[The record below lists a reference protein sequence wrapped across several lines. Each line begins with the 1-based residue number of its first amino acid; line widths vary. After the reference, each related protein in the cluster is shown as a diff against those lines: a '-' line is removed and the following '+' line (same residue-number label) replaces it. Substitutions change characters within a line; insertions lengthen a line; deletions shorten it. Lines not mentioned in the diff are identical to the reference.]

1 MPEQLY
7 CSGKVIFCITDCLH
21 PHSRWV
27 LVSGISIFRNAKNS
41 NALNRLKPILKR
53 VPSKC
58 LKPLNLLNNFNYSII
73 AATRPEP
80 TVCPPSR
87 FVGNIII
94 MLFHI
99 FHWILCL
106 YSPISVMLFEI
117 FKFFRTKIEPRHNN
131 NIVNHTLIYHDVYI
145 SFRRLNASSPP
156 SIISTI
162 AL

>member
-1 MPEQLY
+1 MAPFWHRSTYFHCCKVSKRASRFLGKPHKIQL
-7 CSGKVIFCITDCLH
+7 FTD
-21 PHSRWV
+21 
-27 LVSGISIFRNAKNS
+27 
-41 NALNRLKPILKR
+41 
-53 VPSKC
+53 
-58 LKPLNLLNNFNYSII
+58 YSII
-73 AATRPEP
+73 VATRPEP
-80 TVCPPSR
+80 TVRPPSR

-94 MLFHI
+94 MLFHT
-99 FHWILCL
+99 FYWILCS
-106 YSPISVMLFEI
+106 YSPISAILFEV